1 MYLEYWGFDVYPY
14 EIVPDLKFVYASD
27 HYQEAMA
34 RLLYAIT
41 RRKGAALLTGDVGCG
56 KTTLSRALIQHL
68 SQKEYHVGLITNP
81 MLEPIEFIREI
92 LYQFGFD
99 SASHSK
105 HDLLNSL
112 GEMMMKDFR
121 ENRTTILV
129 IDEAQLLSP
138 TNFEE
143 VRLLLNYQ
151 FNDRFLLNL
160 LLIGQPELR
169 GIIKRIEQ
177 LDSRIAIRYHLGPL
191 SLEDMVNYVNFR
203 LTRAGTKREIFTSD
217 AFEEIHRQTK
227 GVPRR
232 VNNLCDM
239 SLLIGYGMKAERIN
253 AEVIREAMDD
263 VSVPGASSGEPQE
276 RVDEASLKKAST
288 ESS

>member
-1 MYLEYWGFDVYPY
+1 MYLEHWGLDVYPY
-14 EIVPDLKFVYASD
+14 EIVPDLKFVYNSG
-27 HYQEAMA
+27 HYREAMT
-34 RLLYAIT
+34 RLMYAIM

-92 LYQFGFD
+92 LYQFGLD
-99 SASHSK
+99 PASHSK
-105 HDLLNSL
+105 HDLLNGL
-112 GEMMMKDFR
+112 GEMMMKDFK
-121 ENRTTILV
+121 ENRVTILV

-169 GIIKRIEQ
+169 GIITRIEQ

-203 LTRAGTKREIFTSD
+203 LTRAGAKREIFSSD

-239 SLLIGYGMKAERIN
+239 SLLIGYGMKAEHID
-253 AEVIREAMDD
+253 AAVIREAIDD
-263 VSVPGASSGEPQE
+263 TAMPESGPEAVREGGAL
-276 RVDEASLKKAST
+276 ASLAVPST
-288 ESS
+288 

>member
-14 EIVPDLKFVYASD
+14 EIVPDLKFIYNSG
-27 HYQEAMA
+27 HYREAMT
-34 RLLYAIT
+34 RLTYAIQ

-56 KTTLSRALIQHL
+56 KTTLSRAFIQSL
-68 SQKEYHVGLITNP
+68 AQKEYHVGLITNP
-81 MLEPIEFIREI
+81 MLEPVEFIREI
-92 LYQFGFD
+92 LYQFGLD
-99 SASHSK
+99 PASHSK
-105 HDLLNSL
+105 HDLLNTL
-112 GEMMMKDFR
+112 GEMMMRDFR

-191 SLEDMVNYVNFR
+191 AFDEMVQYINFR
-203 LTRAGTKREIFTSD
+203 LARAGAKREIFTRD

-239 SLLIGYGMKAERIN
+239 SLLIGYGMHAGNID
-253 AEVIREAMDD
+253 AAVVREAIDD
-263 VSVPGASSGEPQE
+263 TSLPDGGPAEAAVAPAASN
-276 RVDEASLKKAST
+276 
-288 ESS
+288 

>member
-1 MYLEYWGFDVYPY
+1 MYLEYWGLDIFPY
-14 EIVPDLKFVYASD
+14 EIVPDLKFIYDSG
-27 HYQEAMA
+27 HYREAMT
-34 RLLYAIT
+34 RLTYAIQ

-56 KTTLSRALIQHL
+56 KTTLSRAFIHNLA
-68 SQKEYHVGLITNP
+68 QKEYHVGLITNP
-81 MLEPIEFIREI
+81 MLEPVEFIREI
-92 LYQFGFD
+92 LYQFGLD
-99 SASHSK
+99 SVSHSK
-105 HDLLNSL
+105 HELLNTL
-112 GEMMMKDFR
+112 GEMMMRDFR

-138 TNFEE
+138 TNCEE

-169 GIIKRIEQ
+169 GIVKRIEQ

-191 SLEDMVNYVNFR
+191 GFDEMMQYVNFR
-203 LTRAGTKREIFTSD
+203 LGRAGAKREIFTPD
-217 AFEEIHRQTK
+217 AFEEIHRQTR

-239 SLLIGYGMKAERIN
+239 CLLIGFGMHAERIDAAVVRAAIDDTAMPDDEPGE
-253 AEVIREAMDD
+253 AEPKKEAAKLG
-263 VSVPGASSGEPQE
+263 S
-276 RVDEASLKKAST
+276 
-288 ESS
+288 

>member
-1 MYLEYWGFDVYPY
+1 MYLEHWGLDVYPY
-14 EIVPDLKFVYASD
+14 EIVPDLKFIYNSG
-27 HYQEAMA
+27 HYREAMT
-34 RLLYAIT
+34 RLMYAIM

-68 SQKEYHVGLITNP
+68 SEKEYHVGLITNP

-92 LYQFGFD
+92 LYQFGLD
-99 SASHSK
+99 PASHSK
-105 HDLLNSL
+105 HDLLNVL
-112 GEMMMKDFR
+112 GEMMMKDFK
-121 ENRTTILV
+121 ENKATILV
-129 IDEAQLLSP
+129 IDEAQLLSS

-169 GIIKRIEQ
+169 GIIQRIEQ

-191 SLEDMVNYVNFR
+191 GFEDMVNYVNFR
-203 LTRAGTKREIFTSD
+203 LGRAGAKKDIFTTD
-217 AFEEIHRQTK
+217 AFAEIHRQTR

-239 SLLIGYGMKAERIN
+239 SLLIGYGMKAEKID
-253 AEVIREAMDD
+253 AAVIREAIDD
-263 VSVPGASSGEPQE
+263 TAMPESGPEAAREDGTASSQAAP
-276 RVDEASLKKAST
+276 ST
-288 ESS
+288 

>member
-1 MYLEYWGFDVYPY
+1 MYLEYWGLEIFPY
-14 EIVPDLKFVYASD
+14 EIVPDLKFIYNSV
-27 HYQEAMA
+27 HYREAMT
-34 RLLYAIT
+34 RLTYAIQ

-56 KTTLSRALIQHL
+56 KTTLSRAFIHNLAR
-68 SQKEYHVGLITNP
+68 KEYHVGLITNP
-81 MLEPIEFIREI
+81 MLEPVEFIREI
-92 LYQFGFD
+92 LYQFGLD
-99 SASHSK
+99 PASHSK
-105 HDLLNSL
+105 HELLNAL
-112 GEMMMKDFR
+112 GEMMMRDFK

-169 GIIKRIEQ
+169 GIIRRIEQ

-191 SLEDMVNYVNFR
+191 APEEMARYIEFR
-203 LTRAGTKREIFTSD
+203 LGRAGAKREIFTPD
-217 AFEEIHRQTK
+217 AFEEIHRHTR

-239 SLLIGYGMKAERIN
+239 CLLIGFGIQAEKIDRAIVRQ
-253 AEVIREAMDD
+253 VIEDTAM
-263 VSVPGASSGEPQE
+263 PG
-276 RVDEASLKKAST
+276 DEAAGAEPRQEAAKLGS
-288 ESS
+288 

>member
-1 MYLEYWGFDVYPY
+1 MYS
-14 EIVPDLKFVYASD
+14 I
-27 HYQEAMA
+27 M
-34 RLLYAIT
+34 RI
-41 RRKGAALLTGDVGCG
+41 KGSALLTLDVGCG
-56 KTTLSRALIQHL
+56 KTTLSRALIQNL

-81 MLEPIEFIREI
+81 MLEPVEFIREI
-92 LYQFGFD
+92 LYQFGLD
-99 SASHSK
+99 PASHSK
-105 HDLLNSL
+105 HDLLNTL
-112 GEMMMKDFR
+112 GEMMMRDFR

-191 SLEDMVNYVNFR
+191 AFDEMVQYVNFR
-203 LTRAGTKREIFTSD
+203 LSRAGAKREIFTRE

-239 SLLIGYGMKAERIN
+239 SLLIGYGMHAANID
-253 AEVIREAMDD
+253 AAVVREAIDD
-263 VSVPGASSGEPQE
+263 TSLPDSGPGEAAASAAAAAPVAAPPTSN
-276 RVDEASLKKAST
+276 
-288 ESS
+288 

>member
-1 MYLEYWGFDVYPY
+1 MYLEHWGLEVFPY
-14 EIVPDLKFVYASD
+14 EIVPDLKFVYTSG
-27 HYQEAMA
+27 HYREAMT
-34 RLLYAIT
+34 RLMYAIM

-56 KTTLSRALIQHL
+56 KTTLSRALIQNL

-92 LYQFGFD
+92 LYQFGLD
-99 SASHSK
+99 PASHSK
-105 HDLLNSL
+105 HDLLNTL
-112 GEMMMKDFR
+112 GEMMMRDFR

-191 SLEDMVNYVNFR
+191 SLDEMVQYVNFR
-203 LTRAGTKREIFTSD
+203 LSRAGAQREIFTRD

-239 SLLIGYGMKAERIN
+239 SLLIGFGMHAEKID
-253 AEVIREAMDD
+253 AAVIREAIDD
-263 VSVPGASSGEPQE
+263 TAMPDSDSGEAAAGGASPQQ
-276 RVDEASLKKAST
+276 EAAKQGS
-288 ESS
+288 

>member
-1 MYLEYWGFDVYPY
+1 MYLEYWGLDVYPY
-14 EIVPDLKFVYASD
+14 EIVPDLKFVYNSG
-27 HYQEAMA
+27 HYREAMT
-34 RLLYAIT
+34 RLIYAIS

-92 LYQFGFD
+92 LYQFGLD
-99 SASHSK
+99 PVSHSK
-105 HDLLNSL
+105 HDLLNAL

-121 ENRTTILV
+121 ENRVTILV

-169 GIIKRIEQ
+169 GIIRRIEQ

-191 SLEDMVNYVNFR
+191 GFDEMVQYVGFR
-203 LTRAGTKREIFTSD
+203 LSRAGARREIFTSD
-217 AFEEIHRQTK
+217 AFEELHRQTK

-239 SLLIGYGMKAERIN
+239 SLLIGFGIKAEKID
-253 AEVIREAMDD
+253 ADVIREAIDD
-263 VSVPGASSGEPQE
+263 TAMPESGPEEAREGGALVSLAVP
-276 RVDEASLKKAST
+276 ST
-288 ESS
+288 

>member
-14 EIVPDLKFVYASD
+14 EIVPDLKFIYNSG
-27 HYQEAMA
+27 HYREAMT
-34 RLLYAIT
+34 RLLYAIM

-68 SQKEYHVGLITNP
+68 SQKENHVGLITNP
-81 MLEPIEFIREI
+81 MLEPIEFMREI
-92 LYQFGFD
+92 LYQFGLD
-99 SASHSK
+99 PASHSK
-105 HDLLNSL
+105 HDLLNTL
-112 GEMMMKDFR
+112 GEMMMRDFR

-191 SLEDMVNYVNFR
+191 SFDEMVQYINFR
-203 LTRAGTKREIFTSD
+203 LARAGAKREIFTRD

-239 SLLIGYGMKAERIN
+239 SLLIGYGMHAENID
-253 AEVIREAMDD
+253 AAIVREAIDD
-263 VSVPGASSGEPQE
+263 TSLPDSGPGEAAASAVAAAP
-276 RVDEASLKKAST
+276 VAAPST
-288 ESS
+288 SS

>member
-1 MYLEYWGFDVYPY
+1 MYLEYWGFEVYPY
-14 EIVPDLKFVYASD
+14 EIVPDLKFIYNSG
-27 HYQEAMA
+27 HYREAMT
-34 RLLYAIT
+34 RLMYAIM

-68 SQKEYHVGLITNP
+68 SQKENHVGLITNP

-92 LYQFGFD
+92 LYQFGLD
-99 SASHSK
+99 PASHSK
-105 HDLLNSL
+105 HDLLNTL
-112 GEMMMKDFR
+112 GEMMMRDFR

-191 SLEDMVNYVNFR
+191 SFDEMVQYINFR
-203 LTRAGTKREIFTSD
+203 LARAGAKRELFTRD

-239 SLLIGYGMKAERIN
+239 SLLIGYGMHAANID
-253 AEVIREAMDD
+253 AA
-263 VSVPGASSGEPQE
+263 
-276 RVDEASLKKAST
+276 
-288 ESS
+288 

>member
-14 EIVPDLKFVYASD
+14 EIVPDLKFIYNSG
-27 HYQEAMA
+27 HYREAMT
-34 RLLYAIT
+34 RLLYAIM

-68 SQKEYHVGLITNP
+68 SQKENHVGLITNP
-81 MLEPIEFIREI
+81 MLEPIEFMREI
-92 LYQFGFD
+92 LYQFGLD
-99 SASHSK
+99 PASHSK
-105 HDLLNSL
+105 HDLLNTL
-112 GEMMMKDFR
+112 GEMMMRDFR

-191 SLEDMVNYVNFR
+191 SFDEMVQYINFR
-203 LTRAGTKREIFTSD
+203 LARAGAKRELFTRD

-239 SLLIGYGMKAERIN
+239 SLLIGYGMHAENID
-253 AEVIREAMDD
+253 AAIVREAIDD
-263 VSVPGASSGEPQE
+263 TSLPDSGPG
-276 RVDEASLKKAST
+276 EAAACAAAAAPVAAPST
-288 ESS
+288 SH

>member
-1 MYLEYWGFDVYPY
+1 MYLGYWGFETYPY
-14 EIVPDLKFVYASD
+14 EIVPDLKFVYTSD
-27 HYQEAMA
+27 HYREAMT

-41 RRKGAALLTGDVGCG
+41 RRKGAVLLTGDVGCG

-92 LYQFGFD
+92 LYQFGID
-99 SASHSK
+99 SSSHSK
-105 HDLLNSL
+105 HDLLNGL
-112 GEMMMKDFR
+112 GEMMMKDFQ

-191 SLEDMVNYVNFR
+191 GLKDTVNYINFR
-203 LTRAGTKREIFTSD
+203 LTRAGAQREIFTSD

-232 VNNLCDM
+232 VNNVCDM
-239 SLLIGYGMKAERIN
+239 SLLIGYGLKADRIN
-253 AEVIREAMDD
+253 AEIIREAVDD
-263 VSVPGASSGEPQE
+263 ASVPYSGSGESRE
-276 RVDEASLKKAST
+276 NGNGVSLQATST
-288 ESS
+288 EMG

>member
-1 MYLEYWGFDVYPY
+1 MYLEHWGLETFPY
-14 EIVPDLKFVYASD
+14 EIVPDLKFIYNSGHWREAMTRLVYAV
-27 HYQEAMA
+27 Q
-34 RLLYAIT
+34 

-56 KTTLSRALIQHL
+56 KTTLSRALIRNL
-68 SQKEYHVGLITNP
+68 PQKDYRVGLITNP

-92 LYQFGFD
+92 LYQFGLEP
-99 SASHSK
+99 ASHSK
-105 HDLLNSL
+105 HELLNAL
-112 GEMMMKDFR
+112 GEMMMQDFR

-169 GIIKRIEQ
+169 GIIRRIEQ

-191 SLEDMVNYVNFR
+191 GPEEMARYIEFR
-203 LTRAGTKREIFTSD
+203 LGRAGATREIFTPD
-217 AFEEIHRQTK
+217 AFEEIYRQTR

-239 SLLIGYGMKAERIN
+239 CLLIGFGIQAERIDGDIVRQVIEDTAMPGDEPAG
-253 AEVIREAMDD
+253 AEPRQEAAKLG
-263 VSVPGASSGEPQE
+263 S
-276 RVDEASLKKAST
+276 
-288 ESS
+288 

>member
-1 MYLEYWGFDVYPY
+1 MYLEHWGLETFPY
-14 EIVPDLKFVYASD
+14 EIVPDLKFIYSSGHWREAMTRLVYAV
-27 HYQEAMA
+27 Q
-34 RLLYAIT
+34 

-56 KTTLSRALIQHL
+56 KTTLSRALIRDL
-68 SQKEYHVGLITNP
+68 PQKDYHVGLITNP

-92 LYQFGFD
+92 LYQFGLD
-99 SASHSK
+99 PASHSK
-105 HDLLNSL
+105 HELLGEL
-112 GEMMMKDFR
+112 GEMMMQDFR

-169 GIIKRIEQ
+169 GIIRRIEQ

-191 SLEDMVNYVNFR
+191 GPEEMARYIEFR
-203 LTRAGTKREIFTSD
+203 LGRAGATREIFTPD
-217 AFEEIHRQTK
+217 AFEEIYRQTR

-239 SLLIGYGMKAERIN
+239 CLLIGFGIQAERIDGDIVRQVIEDTAMPGDEPAG
-253 AEVIREAMDD
+253 AEPRQEAAKLG
-263 VSVPGASSGEPQE
+263 S
-276 RVDEASLKKAST
+276 
-288 ESS
+288 

>member
-14 EIVPDLKFVYASD
+14 EIVPDLKFIYNSG
-27 HYQEAMA
+27 HYREAMT
-34 RLLYAIT
+34 RLTYAIM

-56 KTTLSRALIQHL
+56 KTTLSRAFIQSL
-68 SQKEYHVGLITNP
+68 AQKEYHVGLITNP
-81 MLEPIEFIREI
+81 MLEPVEFIREI
-92 LYQFGFD
+92 LYQFGLD
-99 SASHSK
+99 PASHSK
-105 HDLLNSL
+105 HDLLNTL
-112 GEMMMKDFR
+112 GEMMMRDFR

-191 SLEDMVNYVNFR
+191 AFDEMVQYINFR
-203 LTRAGTKREIFTSD
+203 LARAGAKREIFTRD
-217 AFEEIHRQTK
+217 AFGEIHRQTK

-239 SLLIGYGMKAERIN
+239 SLLIGYGMHAGNID
-253 AEVIREAMDD
+253 AAVVREAIDD
-263 VSVPGASSGEPQE
+263 TSLPDGGPAEAAVAPAASN
-276 RVDEASLKKAST
+276 
-288 ESS
+288 

>member
-1 MYLEYWGFDVYPY
+1 MYLEYWGLDVFPY
-14 EIVPDLKFVYASD
+14 EIVPDLKFIYNSG
-27 HYQEAMA
+27 HYREAMT
-34 RLLYAIT
+34 RLTYAIQ

-56 KTTLSRALIQHL
+56 KTTLSRAFIQNL
-68 SQKEYHVGLITNP
+68 AQKEYHVGLITNP

-92 LYQFGFD
+92 LYQFGLD
-99 SASHSK
+99 PASHSK
-105 HDLLNSL
+105 HELLNAL
-112 GEMMMKDFR
+112 GEMMMRDFK
-121 ENRTTILV
+121 ENRMTILV

-151 FNDRFLLNL
+151 FNDRFLFNL

-169 GIIKRIEQ
+169 GIVKRIEQ

-191 SLEDMVNYVNFR
+191 GFDEMAQYVDFR
-203 LTRAGTKREIFTSD
+203 LARAGAKREIFTRE
-217 AFEEIHRQTK
+217 AFEEIHRQTR

-239 SLLIGYGMKAERIN
+239 CLLIGFGMHAERIDAAVVRAAIDDTSMPDDEQGE
-253 AEVIREAMDD
+253 AEPIREAAK
-263 VSVPGASSGEPQE
+263 PGN
-276 RVDEASLKKAST
+276 
-288 ESS
+288 

>member
-1 MYLEYWGFDVYPY
+1 MYLEYWGLDVFPY
-14 EIVPDLKFVYASD
+14 EIVPDLKFIYNSG
-27 HYQEAMA
+27 HYREAMT
-34 RLLYAIT
+34 RLTYAIQ

-56 KTTLSRALIQHL
+56 KTTLSRAFIQNL
-68 SQKEYHVGLITNP
+68 ARKEYHVGLITNP
-81 MLEPIEFIREI
+81 MLEPVEFIREI
-92 LYQFGFD
+92 LYQFGLD
-99 SASHSK
+99 PASHSK
-105 HDLLNSL
+105 HELLNTL
-112 GEMMMKDFR
+112 GEMMMKDFK

-138 TNFEE
+138 TNCEE

-169 GIIKRIEQ
+169 GIVKRIEQ

-191 SLEDMVNYVNFR
+191 GFDEMTQYVDFR
-203 LTRAGTKREIFTSD
+203 LGRAGAKREIFTRD
-217 AFEEIHRQTK
+217 AFEEIHRQTR

-239 SLLIGYGMKAERIN
+239 CLLIGFGMHAERID
-253 AEVIREAMDD
+253 AAVVREAIDD
-263 VSVPGASSGEPQE
+263 TSMPGDEPGEP
-276 RVDEASLKKAST
+276 AAGPAAAN
-288 ESS
+288 

>member
-1 MYLEYWGFDVYPY
+1 MYLEYWGLDVFPY
-14 EIVPDLKFVYASD
+14 EIVPDLKFVYNSGD
-27 HYQEAMA
+27 YREGMT
-34 RLLYAIT
+34 RLAYAVQ

-56 KTTLSRALIQHL
+56 KTTLSRAFIRSLG
-68 SQKEYHVGLITNP
+68 QKEHHVGLITNP

-92 LYQFGFD
+92 LYQFGLD
-99 SASHSK
+99 PASHSK
-105 HDLLNSL
+105 HELLNTL
-112 GEMMMKDFR
+112 GEMMMKDFK
-121 ENRTTILV
+121 EGRTTVLV

-169 GIIKRIEQ
+169 GIVRRIEQ

-191 SLEDMVNYVNFR
+191 GIDEMMQYVHFR
-203 LTRAGTKREIFTSD
+203 LGRAGAKREIFTRD
-217 AFEEIHRQTK
+217 ALEEIHRQTR
-227 GVPRR
+227 GVHRR

-239 SLLIGYGMKAERIN
+239 CLLIGFGMQAERIDAAVARTAIEDTAMPGDDPGD
-253 AEVIREAMDD
+253 AEPRQEAAKLG
-263 VSVPGASSGEPQE
+263 S
-276 RVDEASLKKAST
+276 
-288 ESS
+288 

>member
-1 MYLEYWGFDVYPY
+1 MYLEYWGLDVYPY
-14 EIVPDLKFVYASD
+14 EIVPDLKFVYNSG
-27 HYQEAMA
+27 HYREAMT
-34 RLLYAIT
+34 RLIYAIT

-92 LYQFGFD
+92 LYQFGLD
-99 SASHSK
+99 PVSHSK
-105 HDLLNSL
+105 HDLLNAL
-112 GEMMMKDFR
+112 GEMMMKDFK
-121 ENRTTILV
+121 ENRVTILV

-191 SLEDMVNYVNFR
+191 SFDEMVQYVSFR
-203 LTRAGTKREIFTSD
+203 LSRAGAKREIFTSD

-239 SLLIGYGMKAERIN
+239 SLLIGYGMKAENID
-253 AEVIREAMDD
+253 AAVIREAIDD
-263 VSVPGASSGEPQE
+263 TAMPESGPEEARESGALSSHA
-276 RVDEASLKKAST
+276 VLST
-288 ESS
+288 

>member
-1 MYLEYWGFDVYPY
+1 M
-14 EIVPDLKFVYASD
+14 
-27 HYQEAMA
+27 
-34 RLLYAIT
+34 
-41 RRKGAALLTGDVGCG
+41 
-56 KTTLSRALIQHL
+56 
-68 SQKEYHVGLITNP
+68 GLITNP

-92 LYQFGFD
+92 LYQFGLD
-99 SASHSK
+99 PASHSK
-105 HDLLNSL
+105 HDLLNTL
-112 GEMMMKDFR
+112 GEMMMKDFK
-121 ENRTTILV
+121 ENKATLLV

-191 SLEDMVNYVNFR
+191 SLEEMVQYVNFR
-203 LTRAGTKREIFTSD
+203 LTRAGAKREIFTSD

-239 SLLIGYGMKAERIN
+239 SLLIGYGMKAEKID
-253 AEVIREAMDD
+253 AAVVREAIDD
-263 VSVPGASSGEPQE
+263 TAMPKSGSEEIRKTEAVSELPIP
-276 RVDEASLKKAST
+276 T
-288 ESS
+288 ETC

>member
-1 MYLEYWGFDVYPY
+1 MYLEHWGLETFPY
-14 EIVPDLKFVYASD
+14 EIVPDLKFIYNSG
-27 HYQEAMA
+27 HYREAMT
-34 RLLYAIT
+34 RLTYAIL

-56 KTTLSRALIQHL
+56 KTTLSRAFIHNLA
-68 SQKEYHVGLITNP
+68 QKEYHVGLITNP

-92 LYQFGFD
+92 LYQFGLD
-99 SASHSK
+99 PASHSK
-105 HDLLNSL
+105 HDLLNTL
-112 GEMMMKDFR
+112 GEMMMKDFK

-160 LLIGQPELR
+160 MLIGQPELR
-169 GIIKRIEQ
+169 GIVKRIEQ

-191 SLEDMVNYVNFR
+191 GFDEMMQYVNFR
-203 LTRAGTKREIFTSD
+203 LGRAGAKQEIFTPD
-217 AFEEIHRQTK
+217 AFEAIHRQTR

-239 SLLIGYGMKAERIN
+239 CLLIGFGMHAERID
-253 AEVIREAMDD
+253 AEVVRAAIDDTAMPDD
-263 VSVPGASSGEPQE
+263 
-276 RVDEASLKKAST
+276 
-288 ESS
+288 

>member
-1 MYLEYWGFDVYPY
+1 MT
-14 EIVPDLKFVYASD
+14 
-27 HYQEAMA
+27 
-34 RLLYAIT
+34 RLMYAIV

-68 SQKEYHVGLITNP
+68 SEKEYHVGLITNP

-92 LYQFGFD
+92 LYQFGLD
-99 SASHSK
+99 PASHSK
-105 HDLLNSL
+105 HDLLNVL
-112 GEMMMKDFR
+112 GEMMMKDFK

-169 GIIKRIEQ
+169 GIIKRVEQ
-177 LDSRIAIRYHLGPL
+177 LDSRIAIRYHLSPL
-191 SLEDMVNYVNFR
+191 SLEDMVNYINFR
-203 LTRAGTKREIFTSD
+203 LTRAGAKREIFTGD
-217 AFEEIHRQTK
+217 AFEEIHRQTR

-239 SLLIGYGMKAERIN
+239 SLLIGYGMKAERID
-253 AEVIREAMDD
+253 AAVIREAIDD
-263 VSVPGASSGEPQE
+263 TAMPESGQE
-276 RVDEASLKKAST
+276 AARDGVT
-288 ESS
+288 ESSHAAPST

>member
-1 MYLEYWGFDVYPY
+1 MYLEYWGLDVYPY
-14 EIVPDLKFVYASD
+14 EIVPDLKFVYNSG
-27 HYQEAMA
+27 HYREAMT
-34 RLLYAIT
+34 RLIYAIS

-92 LYQFGFD
+92 LYQFGLD
-99 SASHSK
+99 PVSHSK
-105 HDLLNSL
+105 HDLLNAL

-121 ENRTTILV
+121 ENKVTILV

-169 GIIKRIEQ
+169 GIIRRIEQ

-191 SLEDMVNYVNFR
+191 GFDEMVQYVGFR
-203 LTRAGTKREIFTSD
+203 LTRAGAKREIFTSD
-217 AFEEIHRQTK
+217 AFEELHRQTK

-239 SLLIGYGMKAERIN
+239 SLLIGFGIKAEKID
-253 AEVIREAMDD
+253 ADVIREAIDD
-263 VSVPGASSGEPQE
+263 TAMPESGPEEAREGGAPVSLAVP
-276 RVDEASLKKAST
+276 ST
-288 ESS
+288 

>member
-14 EIVPDLKFVYASD
+14 EIVPDLKFIYNSG
-27 HYQEAMA
+27 HYREAMT
-34 RLLYAIT
+34 RLTYAIM

-56 KTTLSRALIQHL
+56 KTTLSRAFIQSL
-68 SQKEYHVGLITNP
+68 AQKEYHVGLITNP
-81 MLEPIEFIREI
+81 MLEPVEFIREI
-92 LYQFGFD
+92 LYQFGLD
-99 SASHSK
+99 PASHSK
-105 HDLLNSL
+105 HDLLNTL
-112 GEMMMKDFR
+112 GEMMMRDFR

-191 SLEDMVNYVNFR
+191 AFDEMVQYINFR
-203 LTRAGTKREIFTSD
+203 LARAGAKREIFTRD

-239 SLLIGYGMKAERIN
+239 SLLIGYGMHAGNID
-253 AEVIREAMDD
+253 AAVVREAIDD
-263 VSVPGASSGEPQE
+263 TSLPDGGPAEAAVAPAASN
-276 RVDEASLKKAST
+276 
-288 ESS
+288 

>member
-1 MYLEYWGFDVYPY
+1 MYLEYWGFEVYPY
-14 EIVPDLKFVYASD
+14 EIVPDLKFVYNSG
-27 HYQEAMA
+27 HYREAMT
-34 RLLYAIT
+34 RLTYAIM

-68 SQKEYHVGLITNP
+68 SQKEFHVGLITNP

-92 LYQFGFD
+92 LYQFGLD
-99 SASHSK
+99 PASHSK
-105 HDLLNSL
+105 HELLNTL
-112 GEMMMKDFR
+112 GEMMMKDFK

-177 LDSRIAIRYHLGPL
+177 LDSRIAIRYHLSPL
-191 SLEDMVNYVNFR
+191 APEEMAQYINFR
-203 LTRAGTKREIFTSD
+203 LSRAGAGREIFTAD
-217 AFEEIHRQTK
+217 ALEEIHRQTR

-239 SLLIGYGMKAERIN
+239 CLLIGFGMHAEKIDSAVVR
-253 AEVIREAMDD
+253 AAVDD
-263 VSVPGASSGEPQE
+263 TSMPDDEPGEGASAQAAPN
-276 RVDEASLKKAST
+276 
-288 ESS
+288 

>member
-14 EIVPDLKFVYASD
+14 EIVPDLKFIYNSG
-27 HYQEAMA
+27 HYREAMT
-34 RLLYAIT
+34 RLLYAIM

-68 SQKEYHVGLITNP
+68 SQKENHVGLITNP
-81 MLEPIEFIREI
+81 MLEPIEFMREI
-92 LYQFGFD
+92 LYQFGLD
-99 SASHSK
+99 PASHSK
-105 HDLLNSL
+105 HDLLNTL
-112 GEMMMKDFR
+112 GEMMMRDFR

-191 SLEDMVNYVNFR
+191 AFDEMVQYINFR
-203 LTRAGTKREIFTSD
+203 LARAGAKREIFTRD

-239 SLLIGYGMKAERIN
+239 SLLIGYGMHAGNID
-253 AEVIREAMDD
+253 AAVVREAIDD
-263 VSVPGASSGEPQE
+263 TSLPDGGPAEAAVAPAASN
-276 RVDEASLKKAST
+276 
-288 ESS
+288 